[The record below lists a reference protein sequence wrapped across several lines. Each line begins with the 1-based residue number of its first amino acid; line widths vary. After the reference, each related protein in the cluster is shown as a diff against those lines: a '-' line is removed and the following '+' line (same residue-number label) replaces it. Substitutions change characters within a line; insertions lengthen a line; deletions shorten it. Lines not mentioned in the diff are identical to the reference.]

1 MMFVSLFYL
10 LFLSLWGNRTK
21 RLFQVWSV
29 CTVANLFVVPACAA
43 LFTGCLHKRLAQTFC
58 PIGRAL
64 GRTVWSRRSIVPRAT
79 CGYGVLVLN
88 LFAKLLR
95 AVWVHLGVHMRCFVN
110 ITGWRSYTRGCCRS
124 HLRSRCS
131 GCGMSSRSRHTWSR
145 HSNCGTV
152 RRRS

>member
-1 MMFVSLFYL
+1 MFVSLFYL

-21 RLFQVWSV
+21 RLFQVLGV

-43 LFTGCLHKRLAQTFC
+43 LFTSCLLECLAQTFC
-58 PIGRAL
+58 PIGRAF
-64 GRTVWSRRSIVPRAT
+64 GRTMLRGRSLVSRAARDH
-79 CGYGVLVLN
+79 GVLVLN
-88 LFAKLLR
+88 LFAKLLCT
-95 AVWVHLGVHMRCFVN
+95 VWVHFGVHMRCFVN
-110 ITGWRSYTRGCCRS
+110 ITRWGSYTRGCCRS